1 MKENSHQV
9 LFVKDYSNFLTCCH
23 CGTILHFIARGGFAE
38 SWIALE
44 SELRFI
50 LQPLEP
56 ELGNASEGK
65 RHGREISLR
74 FVLGGLY

>member
-9 LFVKDYSNFLTCCH
+9 LFVKDFSNFLTCDH
-23 CGTILHFIARGGFAE
+23 CGTILFFVARGGFSE
-38 SWIALE
+38 SWISLE
-44 SELRFI
+44 PELGFI

-65 RHGREISLR
+65 RHDREVSLR
-74 FVLGGLY
+74 FVLGGPY